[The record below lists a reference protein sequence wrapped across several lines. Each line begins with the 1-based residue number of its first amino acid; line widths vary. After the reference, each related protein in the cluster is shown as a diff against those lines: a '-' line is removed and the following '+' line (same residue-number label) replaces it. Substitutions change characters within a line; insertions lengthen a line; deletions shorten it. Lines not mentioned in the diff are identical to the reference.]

1 MKATL
6 IRRDSPGMAASVG
19 LHLVLALILLWWH
32 LGHPAQPQ
40 KLLPT
45 LAVDLVSQ
53 PVTAPGPTATPRRGG
68 DQRQR
73 AAPVPPTAPR
83 IVGESPK
90 AVTPPP
96 DALEARIQGL
106 ANLTAPAGTLP
117 AADNGGGGG
126 TGSGSYA
133 LADYVRAQILRRWW
147 PALQSSAALG
157 LPVALRLKLSR
168 NGVLSDIRIV
178 DQARFGSDKQF
189 HDMALSARNAAL
201 NASPIALPPGHYEA
215 VTEIAITLDPKAVL
229 R

>member
-1 MKATL
+1 
-6 IRRDSPGMAASVG
+6 MAASAG
-19 LHLVLALILLWWH
+19 LHLGLALLFLWWH
-32 LGHPAQPQ
+32 FVHPAAPQ
-40 KLLPT
+40 TPLPA

-53 PVTAPGPTATPRRGG
+53 PVVTSGPGPSTSPRRGG

-73 AAPVPPTAPR
+73 VAPPVAPR

-90 AVTPPP
+90 AVTPLP

-106 ANLTAPAGTLP
+106 ANLTAPEGALP

-126 TGSGSYA
+126 TGSGAYA

-147 PALQSSAALG
+147 PALESNAARG

-168 NGVLSDIRIV
+168 DGTLSDIRIV
-178 DQARFGSDKQF
+178 DLVRFDNDKQF
-189 HDMALSARNAAL
+189 RDMALSARNAAR